1 MRIAFSLYGQVAG
14 VIEREG
20 GRTRLRYLPEYLADP
35 LATPL
40 SLSMPVSPT
49 TYTAR
54 PVEAYLGGLLPDHK
68 EVRARWARRAGVR
81 PGNTLG
87 LIAHVGMD
95 VPGGAMFAR
104 EDEIAEATE
113 RPGALVPASDEEI
126 ADRLRRVR
134 RDDAAW
140 QDDEDDEHW
149 SLAGAQS
156 KFTLAR
162 TADGWAFPEGSA
174 ASTHIVKPGI
184 GRIRAQALS
193 EHVSMRALA
202 LAGLDV
208 AATEY
213 RTFEDQDAIVITRFD
228 RRVGGE
234 GPTARIHQEDVLQA
248 FGMDPSR
255 KYEADRGPG
264 VQQIADLLR
273 VAAGP
278 ASVER
283 FARAVIANQIIGAP
297 DAHGKNYGLLLIGP
311 STTLAPL
318 YDVATGLIPDRAGR
332 LRYTQGAMSVGGE
345 RRFGDVE
352 RGHWEKFART
362 LALPTGQVV
371 DWVDELATSLP
382 SAFRQAA
389 AETKAPD
396 SDFLAGVVA
405 DTVSAVAEQ
414 TRAGLTT
421 TRRSRGRL
429 VTPFLRTLSGQEP
442 TPTSDH
448 ADLPPASSWDER
460 SGDAPAAVVPQDA
473 PWGT

>member
-14 VIEREG
+14 IVEREG
-20 GRTRLRYLPEYLADP
+20 GRTRLSYLPEYRADP

-49 TYTAR
+49 TYTTR
-54 PVEAYLGGLLPDHK
+54 PVEAYLDGLLPDNK

-95 VPGGAMFAR
+95 VSGGAMFAR
-104 EDEIAEATE
+104 EDEIVDAIE
-113 RPGALVPASDEEI
+113 RPGALVPASDAEI
-126 ADRLRRVR
+126 AARLRRVR

-140 QDDEDDEHW
+140 QGDEEDEHW

-156 KFTLAR
+156 KFTLAL
-162 TADGWAFPEGSA
+162 TPDGWAFPEGSA

-208 AATEY
+208 AATEH
-213 RTFEDQDAIVITRFD
+213 RTFEDQDAIVIARFD
-228 RRVGGE
+228 RSVRSE
-234 GPTARIHQEDVLQA
+234 GPAARIHQEDVLQA
-248 FGMDPSR
+248 FGMDPQR
-255 KYEADRGPG
+255 TYEADRGPG
-264 VQQIADLLR
+264 VKQIADLLR
-273 VAAGP
+273 VAAGG

-318 YDVATGLIPDRAGR
+318 YDVATGLIPDRTGL
-332 LRYTQGAMSVGGE
+332 LRYTKGAMSVGGE

-352 RGHWEKFART
+352 RENWMKFARA
-362 LALPTGQVV
+362 LELPTAQVL

-389 AETKAPD
+389 AETTAPD

-405 DTVSAVAEQ
+405 DAVSAVAEQ
-414 TRAGLTT
+414 TRKGLTS
-421 TRRSRGRL
+421 TRRTHGRL
-429 VTPFLRTLSGQEP
+429 ITPFVRTLAGEP
-442 TPTSDH
+442 LRSSDR
-448 ADLPPASSWDER
+448 ADEPPASAAGAPSVGDLPPSSD
-460 SGDAPAAVVPQDA
+460 QDA
-473 PWGT
+473 PWGS